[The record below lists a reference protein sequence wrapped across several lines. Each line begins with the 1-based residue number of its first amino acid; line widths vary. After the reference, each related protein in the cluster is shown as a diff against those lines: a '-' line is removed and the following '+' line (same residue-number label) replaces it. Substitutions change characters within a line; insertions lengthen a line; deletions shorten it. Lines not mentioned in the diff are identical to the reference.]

1 MYISQVIIGK
11 KKIETQFYNILYK
24 YIYKYIKCVYEK
36 YDGKNKRVNFQK
48 ALIKI
53 ANWSPDKLD
62 SEFYKF
68 SKWSE
73 KKYNIDD
80 RDLQKMLN
88 TLILLSTQIIL
99 NQSVD
104 YIKSLLNEYS
114 YPKMKMFY
122 YKSIKKI
129 SRIFYEKPE
138 DIYNIDENTLLNNIE
153 SITNTFLP
161 IKEITSVL
169 ENYCE
174 PSFEKCKTINYNIH
188 NVKSQETNSNVDAKN
203 IDAKNIDAKNIDAK
217 NIKENFNQINLQYM
231 SSENFESSSIDDKQD
246 VYSAKNI
253 DLDTNDIRV
262 IPNVVK
268 NNNTPNQIKK
278 INDIDIENYN
288 IQKNKKNFV
297 M

>member
-1 MYISQVIIGK
+1 MYISQVVKGK
-11 KKIETQFYNILYK
+11 KEIESQFYNILYK
-24 YIYKYIKCVYEK
+24 YIYKYIKCLYER
-36 YDGKNKRVNFQK
+36 DIGKNKKVNFQK
-48 ALIKI
+48 SLIKI
-53 ANWSPDKLD
+53 ASWSPEKIDN
-62 SEFYKF
+62 EFYKF
-68 SKWSE
+68 SKWST
-73 KKYNIDD
+73 KKYNVDD

-88 TLILLSTQIIL
+88 TIILLSTQVIL

-129 SRIFYEKPE
+129 SRIFYEKPD
-138 DIYNIDENTLLNNIE
+138 DIYVIDENVLLNNIE

-169 ENYCE
+169 ENHCE

-188 NVKSQETNSNVDAKN
+188 NVKSHETDANVNTNVDGN
-203 IDAKNIDAKNIDAK
+203 TDGRGIQ
-217 NIKENFNQINLQYM
+217 EQFNQNNLQYV
-231 SSENFESSSIDDKQD
+231 SSENFESSSTDDND
-246 VYSAKNI
+246 IYSIKNI
-253 DLDTNDIRV
+253 DLDADADDIKI

-268 NNNTPNQIKK
+268 NNNALNQIKK
-278 INDIDIENYN
+278 INDIDIEKYN
-288 IQKNKKNFV
+288 IIKNKKNFV

>member
-1 MYISQVIIGK
+1 MYISQVVEAK
-11 KKIETQFYNILYK
+11 KKIESQFYNILCK
-24 YIYKYIKCVYEK
+24 YIYKYIKCIYEK
-36 YDGKNKRVNFQK
+36 DDGKNKRVNFQK

-53 ANWSPDKLD
+53 TDWSPDKLD
-62 SEFYKF
+62 NEFCKF
-68 SKWSE
+68 SKWST
-73 KKYNIDD
+73 KKYNIND

-88 TLILLSTQIIL
+88 TIVLLSTQTIL

-129 SRIFYEKPE
+129 SRIFYEKPK
-138 DIYNIDENTLLNNIE
+138 DVYNIDQTIILYNIE

-174 PSFEKCKTINYNIH
+174 PTFENCKNINYNID
-188 NVKSQETNSNVDAKN
+188 NVKSHETNTPMHTNTIAKN
-203 IDAKNIDAKNIDAK
+203 IQEKN
-217 NIKENFNQINLQYM
+217 ENNLQYM
-231 SSENFESSSIDDKQD
+231 SSENYESSSIDDEK
-246 VYSAKNI
+246 I
-253 DLDTNDIRV
+253 DLDTNDIRI

-268 NNNTPNQIKK
+268 NNNVPNQLK
-278 INDIDIENYN
+278 INDIDIEKYN

-297 M
+297 I